1 MNNWDIILVLL
12 EQVEK
17 IACFL
22 NVEIHEPY
30 VFENARSGWSKHENL
45 GRHSAV
51 YYKPFLLPMINYCAY
66 VLILNWLQEFRRRA
80 RCGATE
86 EAQRTHSRGDKRA
99 VRLLRAETRIHL
111 FISLKFCFVFCWQ
124 WSRYWTVNAA
134 FREADFV
141 RKCSTNWSGRRRAN
155 VRQQGIVLFYHLI
168 TAHNRRLHVDFSVT
182 SCLSFFSTFL
192 VNKSILKRVVEKEWL
207 IK

>member
-12 EQVEK
+12 EQFEK

-51 YYKPFLLPMINYCAY
+51 YYKPFLLPMIINYCAY

-155 VRQQGIVLFYHLI
+155 VRQQGIVLFLSPNHSDDDGV
-168 TAHNRRLHVDFSVT
+168 ASSVT
-182 SCLSFFSTFL
+182 SCLSFCS
-192 VNKSILKRVVEKEWL
+192 SC
-207 IK
+207 